1 MDKPCSTLPFLPRQ
15 ISRRA
20 ALLPLLGLAA
30 TPILGGQSRAQTYDH
45 PPVFRT
51 SRFQFT
57 IIEPATQVPAVTL
70 IDLKGRPARLP
81 AAANKILLINLWATW
96 CDACRTDL
104 PLMERFHQ
112 ATDGQV
118 QVAAVSAEKK
128 DRNDIKIFLDKL
140 AIRSLP
146 IYLDPDGKLV
156 STSND
161 RPASLSAYS
170 MPVTYLIT
178 PSGQIAG
185 YISGVADWLSD
196 EAQQLLAYYA
206 NA

>member
-1 MDKPCSTLPFLPRQ
+1 MDRPKLALPFLSQQ

-20 ALLPLLGLAA
+20 ALFPLLGLAA
-30 TPILGGQSRAQTYDH
+30 MPILTGQARTQAYDR
-45 PPVFRT
+45 PPIFRT

-57 IIEPATQVPAVTL
+57 VLEPSAQLPAVTL
-70 IDLKGRPARLP
+70 TDLKGRPARLAP
-81 AAANKILLINLWATW
+81 VANKILLVNLWATW

-104 PLMERFHQ
+104 PLLERFHQ
-112 ATDGQV
+112 ATAGQV
-118 QVAAVSAEKK
+118 RVAAVSAEKK
-128 DRNDIKIFLDKL
+128 DRNDIKTFLDRL

-146 IYLDPDGKLV
+146 IYLDPERKLV
-156 STSND
+156 STSNES
-161 RPASLSAYS
+161 PAALSAYG

-178 PSGQIAG
+178 PSGRIAG

-196 EAQQLLAYYA
+196 EAQQLLSYYA